1 MNENTKQI
9 IDQIQE
15 TFGEDVEVFRMKVT
29 DEDRARVAQIVN
41 AMEDSE

>member
-15 TFGEDVEVFRMKVT
+15 TIGEDVEIFHMSVT
-29 DEDRARVAQIVN
+29 DEMRARFAQFIN
-41 AMEDSE
+41 AVEDAE